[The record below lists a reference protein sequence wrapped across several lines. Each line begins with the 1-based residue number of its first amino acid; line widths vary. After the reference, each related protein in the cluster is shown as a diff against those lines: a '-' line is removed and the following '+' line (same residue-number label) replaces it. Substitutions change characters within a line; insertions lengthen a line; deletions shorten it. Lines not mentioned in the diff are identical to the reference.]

1 MKANKIVAE
10 VADLPF
16 DCISQFG
23 DSTPQFFRH
32 GVCATLCS
40 EIHEGVMTV
49 SDISATIN
57 SWSASNIQFRAYV
70 DVLGRLSG
78 FVSYKMKTLSEAEIQ
93 LFRSSYGAAS
103 SFVMSLANTL
113 DGSVETLSCNR
124 RPRFHLNLKKYAD
137 SYHNKINTHL
147 MFQQYWRQG
156 EAIDVVSAARDL
168 ITQFSTLGF
177 ALQLCSNRQD
187 FFLLP
192 FPAFFQL
199 IFHPAALQQISVL
212 QDEFS
217 KPIGLAAWAFVD
229 EASANLKTLDL
240 DKFLTLS
247 EWRNGPLRRPVW
259 QL

>member
-10 VADLPF
+10 VADLPINF
-16 DCISQFG
+16 ISQFG
-23 DSTPQFFRH
+23 EFTPHFFRH
-32 GVCATLCS
+32 GVCATLCA
-40 EIHEGVMTV
+40 EINEGVMTV
-49 SDISATIN
+49 RDITATIN

-78 FVSYKMKTLSEAEIQ
+78 FISYKMKTSSDAEIQ

-103 SFVMSLANTL
+103 SFLQSLANSS
-113 DGSVETLSCNR
+113 DGPIETLSCSR

-137 SYHNKINTHL
+137 QNYNSISTHL
-147 MFQQYWRQG
+147 LFEQYWRRG
-156 EAIDVVSAARDL
+156 EAIDIVSAARDL

-177 ALQLCSNRQD
+177 ALQLCSDRQD
-187 FFLLP
+187 FSSLP

-212 QDEFS
+212 KDEYT
-217 KPIGLAAWAFVD
+217 KPIGLAAWALVD

-247 EWRNGPLRRPVW
+247 EWRTGPLRRPVW